1 MDEYGGSDNNVIY
14 NIGGTDYKCL
24 EEQHVSKQ
32 QAQQTDLTICVFPNP
47 DADPTLGGFHL
58 GTTESAE
65 GIDISTIT
73 ATSSGELSVPNVN
86 QSVEAVQVTTSG
98 SFDVS
103 NLDTTS
109 LDASQVADITSY
121 FEYAIAQELDLPVSS
136 IVTVTSIDDGVVM
149 YEIITYG
156 DTSAEANAAIYPTL
170 SDASTMT
177 SISNTV
183 LMLSQASSDLD
194 ISTAMALT
202 TVDSH
207 TLGTSSEVNTSK
219 VTMTAE
225 LTVSNFDPSSF
236 NTAQMEEAMTY
247 FEDAIAQEL
256 VSQGLLSESSF
267 VVVTGI
273 ADDGTVQYEIL
284 LYGGTNAEASSTIS
298 SISQALSNTAT
309 LASISSSVQ
318 MESSS
323 SSTGISSSM
332 SSVTITGNTQLSV
345 SGLTMTAAEEEE
357 AKGYFQDAITSSLG
371 SLLPVGAVVT
381 VTSIKDGVIAYEISM
396 DVGSSSDAS
405 TTTAAIFDAI
415 HTFLSETST
424 LQAITSSVV
433 ASTSFASVTISGSL
447 SVPNV
452 NQSVEAVQVNTSGS
466 FDVSNLDTT
475 SLDASQVAEIASY
488 FEYAI
493 AQELDL
499 PVSSIV
505 TVTSIDDGVVMYE
518 IITYGD
524 TSAEAN
530 AAIYPTLSDAST
542 MTSISNTV
550 LMLSQASSDL
560 DISTA
565 MALTTV
571 DSHTL
576 GTSSEVNTSK
586 VTMTAEL
593 TVSNFDPSSFNTAQM
608 EEAMTYF
615 EDAIAQELVSQG
627 LLSESSFVVVTGI
640 ADDGTVQYEIL
651 LYGGTNAEASSTIS
665 SISQALSNTATLAS
679 ISSSVQMESSSSSTG
694 ISSSMS
700 SVTITGNTQL
710 SVSGLTMTAAE
721 EEEAKGYFQ
730 DAITSSLG
738 SLLPVGAVVTVTS
751 IKDGVIA
758 YEISMDVGSSSDA
771 STTTAAIEDSLAE
784 TSTLQ
789 AITSSVATELLGSL
803 NQALAN
809 SLSGATVASS
819 TVVSSTVFPASNNS
833 LSGAIATSNLQGAT
847 NFSESSVSEV
857 TFNAITMEILSD
869 GTSLITHD
877 LSDSS
882 LIDSVPDSSGTS
894 MTFTIN
900 QPITLFPPLDE
911 DIGLADEIEI
921 CSSVPL
927 VPNQLERPELVIPSP
942 SLARPGTQRSI
953 QPGREKD
960 SKSRELQQ
968 DGTDFCL
975 SFTLGDLPGVS
986 VSPTSVVPSGLQV

>member
-1 MDEYGGSDNNVIY
+1 M
-14 NIGGTDYKCL
+14 
-24 EEQHVSKQ
+24 
-32 QAQQTDLTICVFPNP
+32 
-47 DADPTLGGFHL
+47 
-58 GTTESAE
+58 
-65 GIDISTIT
+65 
-73 ATSSGELSVPNVN
+73 
-86 QSVEAVQVTTSG
+86 
-98 SFDVS
+98 
-103 NLDTTS
+103 
-109 LDASQVADITSY
+109 
-121 FEYAIAQELDLPVSS
+121 
-136 IVTVTSIDDGVVM
+136 
-149 YEIITYG
+149 
-156 DTSAEANAAIYPTL
+156 
-170 SDASTMT
+170 
-177 SISNTV
+177 
-183 LMLSQASSDLD
+183 
-194 ISTAMALT
+194 
-202 TVDSH
+202 
-207 TLGTSSEVNTSK
+207 
-219 VTMTAE
+219 
-225 LTVSNFDPSSF
+225 SNFDPSSF

-284 LYGGTNAEASSTIS
+284 LYGGTNAEASSAIS

-371 SLLPVGAVVT
+371 SSLPVGAVVT
-381 VTSIKDGVIAYEISM
+381 VTSIKDE
-396 DVGSSSDAS
+396 
-405 TTTAAIFDAI
+405 
-415 HTFLSETST
+415 
-424 LQAITSSVV
+424 VV
-433 ASTSFASVTISGSL
+433 S
-447 SVPNV
+447 
-452 NQSVEAVQVNTSGS
+452 
-466 FDVSNLDTT
+466 
-475 SLDASQVAEIASY
+475 
-488 FEYAI
+488 
-493 AQELDL
+493 
-499 PVSSIV
+499 
-505 TVTSIDDGVVMYE
+505 
-518 IITYGD
+518 
-524 TSAEAN
+524 
-530 AAIYPTLSDAST
+530 
-542 MTSISNTV
+542 
-550 LMLSQASSDL
+550 
-560 DISTA
+560 
-565 MALTTV
+565 
-571 DSHTL
+571 
-576 GTSSEVNTSK
+576 
-586 VTMTAEL
+586 
-593 TVSNFDPSSFNTAQM
+593 
-608 EEAMTYF
+608 
-615 EDAIAQELVSQG
+615 
-627 LLSESSFVVVTGI
+627 
-640 ADDGTVQYEIL
+640 
-651 LYGGTNAEASSTIS
+651 
-665 SISQALSNTATLAS
+665 
-679 ISSSVQMESSSSSTG
+679 
-694 ISSSMS
+694 
-700 SVTITGNTQL
+700 
-710 SVSGLTMTAAE
+710 
-721 EEEAKGYFQ
+721 
-730 DAITSSLG
+730 
-738 SLLPVGAVVTVTS
+738 
-751 IKDGVIA
+751 

-789 AITSSVATELLGSL
+789 AITSSVATELLGAL

-809 SLSGATVASS
+809 LLSGSTAVSS

-847 NFSESSVSEV
+847 NYSESSVSEV

-927 VPNQLERPELVIPSP
+927 VPNQLERPELVRPSP

-986 VSPTSVVPSGLQV
+986 VSPTSVVSSGLQV